1 MKEIEHVLRHYKSA
15 KDPKTTSSD
24 STKDSYACSY
34 INSQIT
40 NINTEMNNLKE
51 NYSETEQEI
60 GTWIDGKPLYQKV
73 IKQTVNLNSFGQ
85 SYNVTIGS
93 NIDHICMIDIMA
105 IQENGPYFPLP
116 FAGPF
121 TDMTGYGVGIQNFS
135 VKDNSYLEIW
145 LYTGT
150 QIRKNYDIYHIV
162 KYTKTT
168 DSIPQN
174 NTRTK
179 KKGAKK

>member
-1 MKEIEHVLRHYKSA
+1 MRIK
-15 KDPKTTSSD
+15 KTSETTPRTSQTVNQYSE
-24 STKDSYACSY
+24 STQDSYACDY
-34 INSQIT
+34 INKQ
-40 NINTEMNNLKE
+40 NT
-51 NYSETEQEI
+51 YSTTEQRI

-73 IKQTVNLNSFGQ
+73 VKETVNLDRFGQ

-93 NIDHICMIDIMA
+93 NIEHICVIDIMA

-121 TDMTGYGVGIQNFS
+121 TDMNGYGVGIQNFS
-135 VKDNSYLEIW
+135 LKNNSYLEIW
-145 LYTGT
+145 IYTGT

-168 DSIPQN
+168 D
-174 NTRTK
+174 
-179 KKGAKK
+179 